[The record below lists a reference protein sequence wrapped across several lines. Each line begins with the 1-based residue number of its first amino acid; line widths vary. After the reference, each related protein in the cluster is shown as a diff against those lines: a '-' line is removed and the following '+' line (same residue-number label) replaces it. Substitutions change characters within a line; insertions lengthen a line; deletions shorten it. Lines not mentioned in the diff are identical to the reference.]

1 MGTIYDIA
9 KLSGCSPST
18 VSKVFRGYDEI
29 SDKTRTKVLNTAKEL
44 GYKVKK
50 SSSLKSKSNLVAII
64 YDDWKGFSH
73 PFFSKVLDSARKTL
87 EKYNY
92 DLLFLRTTPSDN
104 IKEIC
109 IEKNIDGILI
119 ISTEPRFFN
128 DYKKLFKQFPIVS
141 LNEIFTDE
149 YSVIS
154 HNAQGIH
161 KAMEY
166 LIRLGHKNIGLITG
180 EHEQVPGK
188 ERFKEYRECLNENG
202 IRFSKNLVQTCKFYN
217 YEEGYSIMAKLLQ
230 KSKPTAVL
238 VTGDYL
244 CMGAIDYAIKAGYKV
259 PEDISFVGFDDIE
272 YAKLFKP
279 AITTI
284 RQDKELLGEQ
294 AVNLLMQLINGKRPN
309 KKRYLIDTELI
320 LRESSTICKYSK

>member
-29 SDKTRTKVLNTAKEL
+29 SDKTRTKVLNAANEL

-50 SSSLKSKSNLVAII
+50 SSSLKSKSNLIAVI

-154 HNAQGIH
+154 NNAQGIH

-180 EHEQVPGK
+180 EQEQVPGK

-272 YAKLFKP
+272 YANLFKP

-284 RQDKELLGEQ
+284 KQDKEALGEQ
-294 AVNLLMQLINGKRPN
+294 AVNLLMQLINGKRPS

-320 LRESSTICKYSK
+320 LRESSAICKHSK

>member
-9 KLSGCSPST
+9 KLSGCSPAT
-18 VSKVFRGYDEI
+18 GSKGFRGYSEI
-29 SDKTRTKVLNTAKEL
+29 SDKTREKVLNAANEL

-50 SSSLKSKSNLVAII
+50 SSSLKSKSNLIAII

-119 ISTEPRFFN
+119 VSTEPRFFN

-154 HNAQGIH
+154 NNAQGIH

-180 EHEQVPGK
+180 EQEQVPGK

-284 RQDKELLGEQ
+284 KQDKEALGEQ
-294 AVNLLMQLINGKRPN
+294 AVNLLMQLINGKRPS

-320 LRESSTICKYSK
+320 LRESSTICKK

>member
-29 SDKTRTKVLNTAKEL
+29 SDKTRTKVLNAANEL

-50 SSSLKSKSNLVAII
+50 SSSLKSKSNLIAVI

-73 PFFSKVLDSARKTL
+73 PFFSKVLDSARETL

-92 DLLFLRTTPSDN
+92 DLLFLRTNPSDN

-154 HNAQGIH
+154 NNAQGIH

-180 EHEQVPGK
+180 EQEQVPGK

-284 RQDKELLGEQ
+284 KQDKEALGEQ
-294 AVNLLMQLINGKRPN
+294 AVNLLMQLINGKRPS

-320 LRESSTICKYSK
+320 LRESSTICKK

>member
-9 KLSGCSPST
+9 KLSGCSAST
-18 VSKVFRGYDEI
+18 VSNVFRGYSEI
-29 SDKTRTKVLNTAKEL
+29 SDKTREKVLNAANEL

-50 SSSLKSKSNLVAII
+50 SSSLKSKSNLIAII

-154 HNAQGIH
+154 NNAQGIH

-180 EHEQVPGK
+180 EQEQVPGK

-284 RQDKELLGEQ
+284 KQDKEALGEQ
-294 AVNLLMQLINGKRPN
+294 AVNLLMQLINGKRPS

-320 LRESSTICKYSK
+320 LRESSTICKK

>member
-1 MGTIYDIA
+1 MGTIYDIT

-29 SDKTRTKVLNTAKEL
+29 SDKTRTKVLNAANEL

-50 SSSLKSKSNLVAII
+50 SSSLKSKSNLIAVI

-73 PFFSKVLDSARKTL
+73 PFFSKVLDSARETL

-92 DLLFLRTTPSDN
+92 DLLFLRTNPSDN

-154 HNAQGIH
+154 NNAQGIH

-180 EHEQVPGK
+180 EQEQVPGK

-284 RQDKELLGEQ
+284 KQDKEALGEQ
-294 AVNLLMQLINGKRPN
+294 AVNLLMQLINGKRPS

-320 LRESSTICKYSK
+320 LRESSTICKK

>member
-18 VSKVFRGYDEI
+18 VSKVFRRYDEI
-29 SDKTRTKVLNTAKEL
+29 SDKTRTKVLNAANEL

-50 SSSLKSKSNLVAII
+50 SSSLKSKSNLIAVI

-92 DLLFLRTTPSDN
+92 DLLFLRTAPSDN

-128 DYKKLFKQFPIVS
+128 DYKKLFKQFPIVY

-154 HNAQGIH
+154 NNAQGIH

-180 EHEQVPGK
+180 EQEQVPGK

-284 RQDKELLGEQ
+284 KQDKEALGEQ
-294 AVNLLMQLINGKRPN
+294 AVNLLMQLINGKRPS

-320 LRESSTICKYSK
+320 LRESSTICKK

>member
-9 KLSGCSPST
+9 KLSGCSPAT
-18 VSKVFRGYDEI
+18 VSKVFRGYSEI
-29 SDKTRTKVLNTAKEL
+29 SDKTRTKVLNAANEL

-50 SSSLKSKSNLVAII
+50 SSSLKSKSNLIAVI

-154 HNAQGIH
+154 NNAQGIH

-202 IRFSKNLVQTCKFYN
+202 IRFSKNLVQICKFYN

-284 RQDKELLGEQ
+284 RQDKEALGEQ

-320 LRESSTICKYSK
+320 LRESSTICKK

>member
-18 VSKVFRGYDEI
+18 VSKVFRGYSEI
-29 SDKTRTKVLNTAKEL
+29 SDKTREKVLNAANEL

-50 SSSLKSKSNLVAII
+50 SSSLKSKSNLIAVI

-92 DLLFLRTTPSDN
+92 DLLFLRTNPTDN

-119 ISTEPRFFN
+119 ISTEPRFLN

-154 HNAQGIH
+154 NNAQGIH

-180 EHEQVPGK
+180 EQEQVPGK

-284 RQDKELLGEQ
+284 KQDKEALGEQ
-294 AVNLLMQLINGKRPN
+294 AVNLLMQLINGKRPS

-320 LRESSTICKYSK
+320 LRESSTICKK